1 MNDTKILLKVIDWL
15 NANIEE
21 QCLAEE
27 LRLDS
32 TRLLTMITEFKEKA
46 CLEVR
51 AKK

>member
-21 QCLAEE
+21 QCLDEE

-32 TRLLTMITEFKEKA
+32 VRLLTMIIELKEKT
-46 CLEVR
+46 
-51 AKK
+51 